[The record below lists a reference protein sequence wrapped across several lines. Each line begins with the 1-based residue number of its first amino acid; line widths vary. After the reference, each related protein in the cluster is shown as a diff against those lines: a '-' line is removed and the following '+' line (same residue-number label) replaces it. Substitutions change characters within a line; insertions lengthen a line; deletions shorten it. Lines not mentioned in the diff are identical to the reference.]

1 MPRARGAPAKP
12 LASRCRRRACTA
24 GVHRPAVRRTVS
36 PTRTT
41 SGVAK
46 PPVRTRSRS
55 TGERCITRLWG
66 RGSDEQA
73 WGPVGAQ
80 SRVRLA
86 AGRRRAGLGF
96 QVLWDASRVFVASV
110 EDQHGRPSR
119 GVVEDMSI
127 RLVIA
132 EDTEHVRRM
141 LVDILGLHGFEV
153 VAEAGTLDEAL
164 RRVEESEPDVLVV
177 GHRPRG
183 IDGIEAVRRSRGR
196 LPSPPVILY
205 AAAIDG
211 EVEAQAKEAGAATCI
226 SRTAGVEALARG
238 ISAITLRLDR

>member
-86 AGRRRAGLGF
+86 AGPREAGLGF
-96 QVLWDASRVFVASV
+96 QLLWDASRDFVAS
-110 EDQHGRPSR
+110 
-119 GVVEDMSI
+119 VEDMSI

-141 LVDILGLHGFEV
+141 LVDILGLHGFEI

-183 IDGIEAVRRSRGR
+183 IDGIEAVRRIRGR
-196 LPSPPVILY
+196 PPSPPVILY

>member
-1 MPRARGAPAKP
+1 M
-12 LASRCRRRACTA
+12 
-24 GVHRPAVRRTVS
+24 
-36 PTRTT
+36 
-41 SGVAK
+41 
-46 PPVRTRSRS
+46 
-55 TGERCITRLWG
+55 
-66 RGSDEQA
+66 
-73 WGPVGAQ
+73 
-80 SRVRLA
+80 RLA
-86 AGRRRAGLGF
+86 AGRRKQGWGFKFSGMPAGFLS
-96 QVLWDASRVFVASV
+96 LPSKTNT
-110 EDQHGRPSR
+110 GRPSR

-183 IDGIEAVRRSRGR
+183 IDGIEAVRRIRGR
-196 LPSPPVILY
+196 PPSPPVILY